1 MIVLEERAANGCPI
15 TVVIAVNFSGLLT
28 QIAFSQSGTNFCTNP
43 IQHVYETLLISRKA
57 IDNVSRTKVSDIF
70 GLLHQA
76 THEAYISSEM
86 FGFIR
91 EALLTL
97 WQNAFY
103 RTLKVRFLATCLAFL
118 HS

>member
-15 TVVIAVNFSGLLT
+15 TIIIAVNFSELLT
-28 QIAFSQSGTNFCTNP
+28 QIAFSQSGTNFCTNS

-70 GLLHQA
+70 WLLHQA

-91 EALLTL
+91 EALL
-97 WQNAFY
+97 
-103 RTLKVRFLATCLAFL
+103 
-118 HS
+118 HSNTVHQDSVGEIINGEGRDFKS